1 VSPGRGAALVRH
13 VVSGP
18 GHGRPGRTAPPA
30 GPAGTEEV
38 TSVSRIRIAT
48 LATVAVVAL
57 AGCSSAAPATQAPA
71 SQAPASQAPASQ
83 GAEGAVI
90 GFSQA
95 NGGDEWRTNQNNN
108 VRDYCKEYNPTAETL
123 ISDAQGDDATQSGHI
138 DEFISRPVNVL
149 LLTPNTD
156 VGLNEA
162 AKRAMAANIPV
173 ITLDRQVIDP
183 VTQHIGADNKLIG
196 RTAAEYVSGTIL
208 GGNGGKVIEIQGTQG
223 SSATTDRHDEFV
235 KWLEEN
241 NPSVEIVTSVDGDYK
256 REKALTAMNDLLQ
269 KYGPGEVDV
278 IYTHNDAMALGVV
291 AALETAGR
299 LDEFKVVGIDGQN
312 EAIQAIADGKIV
324 VTFTYDN
331 AGKEACE
338 SASKLLAGETIEP
351 SWVLPTNTIDAS
363 NAADW
368 VGKGF

>member
-1 VSPGRGAALVRH
+1 
-13 VVSGP
+13 
-18 GHGRPGRTAPPA
+18 
-30 GPAGTEEV
+30 
-38 TSVSRIRIAT
+38 VSRILTAMLAIGATIA
-48 LATVAVVAL
+48 LV
-57 AGCSSAAPATQAPA
+57 GCSSSGATTAPSTAPSAAAPSEAAPSAAAPSEAT
-71 SQAPASQAPASQ
+71 
-83 GAEGAVI
+83 GGGVI

-108 VRDYCKEYNPTAETL
+108 VRDFCAEYNPDAETI
-123 ISDAQGDDATQSGHI
+123 ISDAQGDDAVQSGHV
-138 DEFISRPVNVL
+138 DEFIGRPVDVL

-162 AKRAMAANIPV
+162 AKRAIAANIPV
-173 ITLDRQVIDP
+173 ITLDRSVIDP

-196 RTAAEYVSGTIL
+196 RTAAEYVSKTIL

-223 SSATTDRHDEFV
+223 SSATTDRHDDFV
-235 KWLEEN
+235 KWLAEN
-241 NPSVEIVTSVDGDYK
+241 DTSVEIVDSVDGDYK
-256 REKALTAMNDLLQ
+256 REVALNAMDDLLQ
-269 KYGPGEVDV
+269 KYGPGEVQV

-299 LDEFKVVGIDGQN
+299 ADEFKVVGIDGQN

-338 SASKLLAGETIEP
+338 SAAKLLAGETIDP
-351 SWVLPTNTIDAS
+351 TWVLPTNTIDAS
-363 NAADW
+363 NVADW